1 MVTRTIDGVVF
12 EFHQTPNT
20 EAPSEMIFYLPQ
32 FGVLNMAEIAAHTAH
47 NLLTPRGAQVRSA
60 LAWSTAVGDALDRY
74 GNDAQV
80 LIGQH
85 HWPTW
90 GTAEIRERLAHQR
103 DFYRFVHD
111 QSLHL
116 ANSGA
121 NMDEI
126 GEALALP
133 AGLAADWALQ
143 DYYGTLKGAGKAVYQ
158 FYLGWYDGNPANLQK
173 LPAVQSAPRYVAYM
187 GGAQQILA
195 RARKDFE
202 AGEYRWVAEV
212 LNQVLFAEPENQ
224 DARELQA
231 RTFEQLG
238 YQQVSATW
246 RHLYLMGAHELREGV
261 AAAPM
266 ATRPNAYLRD
276 MPSALLLDFAGI
288 ALDGPRAAGQRVAV
302 NLTVT
307 DTGESFDWILQDSV
321 LRHAPRAVAKPD
333 VVVAMDKAAL
343 AALVFRQASLAE
355 LVSRG
360 TVHIE
365 QGQPALAQLVDLL
378 TAFKPDFPLV
388 TP

>member
-1 MVTRTIDGVVF
+1 MG
-12 EFHQTPNT
+12 E
-20 EAPSEMIFYLPQ
+20 
-32 FGVLNMAEIAAHTAH
+32 
-47 NLLTPRGAQVRSA
+47 
-60 LAWSTAVGDALDRY
+60 ALDRY
-74 GNDAQV
+74 GDRAEA

-90 GTAEIRERLAHQR
+90 GAADIRERLSHQR

-173 LPAVQSAPRYVAYM
+173 LPAGQSAPRYVAYM

-195 RARKDFE
+195 RARQDFD
-202 AGEYRWVAEV
+202 AGKYRWVAEV
-212 LNQVLFAEPENQ
+212 LNQVLFAEPENEE
-224 DARELQA
+224 ARELQA

-246 RHLYLMGAHELREGV
+246 RHLYLMAAHELRHGVPAAPV
-261 AAAPM
+261 AA
-266 ATRPNAYLRD
+266 RPNAYLND

-288 ALDGPRAAGQRVAV
+288 ALDGQRAAGKRLAV
-302 NLTVT
+302 NLTLT
-307 DTGESFDWILQDSV
+307 DTGESFGWTLGDSV
-321 LRHAPRAVAKPD
+321 LQHAARG
-333 VVVAMDKAAL
+333 
-343 AALVFRQASLAE
+343 QASLTE
-355 LVSRG
+355 
-360 TVHIE
+360 
-365 QGQPALAQLVDLL
+365 LVDLL
-378 TAFKPDFPLV
+378 TAFRPDFPLV